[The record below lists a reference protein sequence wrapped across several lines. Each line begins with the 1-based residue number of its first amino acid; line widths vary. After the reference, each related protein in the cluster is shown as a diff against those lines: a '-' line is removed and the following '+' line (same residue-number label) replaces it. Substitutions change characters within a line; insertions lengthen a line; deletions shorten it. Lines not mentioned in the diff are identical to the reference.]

1 MKGLLRH
8 RLLIHSERAR
18 KLVGDLLVDGDD
30 VDVSV
35 KERITEDDT
44 ADTTLDGLRVW
55 VYAGQNE
62 GGMGMV
68 LTETRSSEGGCNQ
81 RALRMRRG

>member
-44 ADTTLDGLRVW
+44 ADTTLVFENIEVLCE
-55 VYAGQNE
+55 QLPIPSHCKL
-62 GGMGMV
+62 
-68 LTETRSSEGGCNQ
+68 LTEARET
-81 RALRMRRG
+81 A